1 MKLRISAMVRNRI
14 GGAHLLACA
23 ATGIAF
29 VNSGRMLAQEA
40 APTKPPAHT
49 ASASQPSTNA
59 AGRSDQG
66 SNTEANGIKV
76 RVNYVEVPVV
86 VRDLSG
92 HTVGDLQK
100 ENFEIFDNRKQ
111 QQISQFRVERIEE
124 DSGSDNSGAP
134 DLRKFVA
141 PARFTAMLFDD
152 VHLTSDTLPQLREAS
167 LHRITAGVAP
177 SERVAIFTTSG
188 KLTVDFTDDRAKLTD
203 ALRRLKANPVPGS
216 GFRECPNISYGQANL
231 ILNRLDRGAK
241 GEAVAE
247 AMQQCGI
254 KDPKMAAE
262 MVMSISERVLAL
274 GNESTNLVLKAVL
287 AVIERLSTVPGQR
300 NIFVL
305 SPGFLVSDFE
315 HAEYQVT
322 DIAVR
327 NHVVIN
333 TLDARGVL
341 TDADEAEEGDPL
353 AALAYATGG
362 TLYHNNN
369 NLDEGVRRLSERPKV
384 SYVLAFSPSDLNYD
398 GAFHKL
404 SVKIQ
409 GREKTTINSRQGYFA
424 PKQTT
429 DSVQAENDDISKS
442 VFSRETT
449 RGLPIEMRT
458 QFVKEDRPVAK
469 LSVLAMVDLNELPH
483 GQKNGQNTN
492 ELRIVA
498 VVFDRNGKYMGAIDK
513 KVNLKWLEKDARMH
527 TAGKYDFILDS
538 GGYLVRLVVRD
549 SQSQQLFT
557 QTETVEIP

>member
-1 MKLRISAMVRNRI
+1 MKLRISFVRGRI
-14 GGAHLLACA
+14 RKRFLLVCA
-23 ATGIAF
+23 AIGIAF
-29 VNSGRMLAQEA
+29 ANSGEMLAQDSSPNKTSA
-40 APTKPPAHT
+40 AV
-49 ASASQPSTNA
+49 ASTSQSNA
-59 AGRSDQG
+59 GANSDQVN
-66 SNTEANGIKV
+66 NTETAGIKV

-86 VRDLSG
+86 VRDSSG
-92 HTVGDLQK
+92 HTVEDLQK

-111 QQISQFRVERIEE
+111 QRISQFRVERLKE
-124 DSGSDNSGAP
+124 DRSPDVSGAP
-134 DLRKFVA
+134 DFQKFVA

-167 LHRITAGVAP
+167 VRRINAGLPP

-188 KLTVDFTDDRAKLTD
+188 RLTVDFTDDRAKLID
-203 ALRRLKANPVPGS
+203 ALKRLKANPVPGS
-216 GFRECPNISYGQANL
+216 GFRECPNISYEQANL
-231 ILNRLDRGAK
+231 IVNRLDRGAK

-274 GNESTNLVLKAVL
+274 GNESTNLVLRAVL

-341 TDADEAEEGDPL
+341 TDADESEEGDPL
-353 AALAYATGG
+353 AAFAYATGG
-362 TLYHNNN
+362 AFYHNNN
-369 NLDEGVRRLSERPKV
+369 NLDEGVRRLSARPEV
-384 SYVLAFSPSDLNYD
+384 SYVLGFSPSDLKYD

-404 SVKIQ
+404 NVKIL
-409 GREKTTINSRQGYFA
+409 GREKTTVNSRRGYFA

-429 DSVQAENDDISKS
+429 DSAQAENDDINMS
-442 VFSRETT
+442 VFSRETS

-458 QFVKEDRPVAK
+458 QFVKEDGPVAK

-513 KVNLKWLEKDARMH
+513 KVNLKWLDKDARMH

-557 QTETVEIP
+557 QSTTVEIP